1 MKLLSA
7 SPSVKNWPLSLL
19 LSAFLVLTA
28 AAGLA
33 LQVFGI
39 NAAALVAAAG
49 VALTVV
55 PAMRAANTE
64 YSVTNARITARSG
77 VLAKTEESILL
88 SEVREL
94 RLRRSPLQRAMGL
107 GDLEVAGDNRSIL
120 LVGLED
126 PEQARDRIHSLS
138 GQ

>member
-1 MKLLSA
+1 MKLLIA

-19 LSAFLVLTA
+19 LGGLLVMTA

-33 LQVFGI
+33 LQVFGT

-49 VALTVV
+49 VALTVL
-55 PAMRAANTE
+55 PALRAANTE
-64 YSVTNARITARSG
+64 YSVTNARVTVRSG
-77 VLAKTEESILL
+77 VLSKSEESILL

-107 GDLEVAGDNRSIL
+107 GDLEVAGEAHSVL
-120 LVGLED
+120 LTGLED
-126 PEQARDRIHSLS
+126 PEQARDRIHSLA